1 MMNLIQQALEALE
14 LSAPL
19 PGHEELWS
27 EAINALYAA
36 KDGQAGV
43 GRLMAV
49 ARAAQ
54 ALADSVDAWNRDV
67 EAVIGRQPNSG
78 MATSALRLALAGL
91 EQAT

>member
-1 MMNLIQQALEALE
+1 MELLQQALEALE

-19 PGHEELWS
+19 PGHEERWS
-27 EAINALYAA
+27 DAINALYEA
-36 KDGQAGV
+36 KDGREGV

-49 ARAAQ
+49 AREAQ

-78 MATSALRLALAGL
+78 MATAALRLAIAELDRP
-91 EQAT
+91 